1 MGAKSKTILGKQNFI
16 NGNFTSKSDIHIDGH
31 IKGNIVTDGNVFLGE
46 NSKVKGDIKSHC
58 IDIHGTF
65 EGDLT
70 ASKKIS
76 LSPTARVNGNLNYTH
91 LSIEQGANF
100 KGKCTLSE

>member
-1 MGAKSKTILGKQNFI
+1 MGSKFKTTLDKQNLI
-16 NGNFTSKSDIHIDGH
+16 NGNFTSKSDIHIDGE
-31 IKGNIVTDGNVFLGE
+31 IKGNIVTNGNVFMGE
-46 NSKVKGDIKSHC
+46 NSKVQGNIKSHC

-76 LSPTARVNGNLNYTH
+76 LSPTAQVNGNLHYTH
-91 LSIEQGANF
+91 LSIEQGASF
-100 KGKCTLSE
+100 KGKCILSE